1 VLRRIADDQF
11 SIEVESPAV
20 AQALARVLREAGGWS
35 ELVPGIN
42 SVVVQF
48 DIATRDAEDVEC
60 ELGELLL
67 RDAPL
72 LANSATVLEIPVLY
86 GGDAGPDLDEVCA
99 LLGLSQ
105 DEFIALHTDGEHVV
119 EMLGFTPG
127 FAFIGGLDRRL
138 NVPRRDAPR
147 TLVPAGSI
155 AVADSRTGL
164 YALSSPGGW
173 QLVGRTPEIYF
184 DISASEPSMLDA
196 GMRIR
201 FRAITQTE
209 FDAWN

>member
-11 SIEVESPAV
+11 SIDVASPAA
-20 AQALARVLREAGGWS
+20 AQALAGVLRESGGWS

-48 DIATRDAEDVEC
+48 DIATRDVDDVERQ
-60 ELGELLL
+60 LRKLLL
-67 RDAPL
+67 IDAPL
-72 LANSATVLEIPVLY
+72 LEKSAAAVEIPVLY

-99 LLGLSQ
+99 QLGLTQ
-105 DEFIALHTDGEHVV
+105 DEFIALHTGGEHVV

-127 FAFIGGLDRRL
+127 FAFIGGLDKRL

-147 TLVPAGSI
+147 TAVPAGSV

-164 YALSSPGGW
+164 YALASPGGW
-173 QLVGRTPEIYF
+173 QLVGRTPETYF
-184 DISASEPSMLDA
+184 DIASSEPSRLTA
-196 GMRIR
+196 GTRIR
-201 FRAITQTE
+201 FRAISQTE
-209 FDAWN
+209 YDTWD